1 MSAIVVMAHLAAL
14 NTTRNRNERK
24 VQKLALVRRLYEQ
37 GFEKQDILNLFAF
50 IDWMMTLPPDLSAE
64 FNRELQQLEA
74 RQSMQ
79 YVTSIE
85 RNARKEELLEAIELG
100 LEIKFGVES
109 ALNFISEI
117 SQIDDIEQL
126 RAIRNGIKTAT
137 SIAEL
142 QRLYQPTIE

>member
-1 MSAIVVMAHLAAL
+1 
-14 NTTRNRNERK
+14 
-24 VQKLALVRRLYEQ
+24 
-37 GFEKQDILNLFAF
+37 
-50 IDWMMTLPPDLSAE
+50 MMTLPPDLSAE

-142 QRLYQPTIE
+142 QRIYQPTIE